1 MPQETTRSVYRREGE
16 DTLIEIRL
24 RELRQLFHTLDPA
37 PFHEKDLD
45 AAAEEYLLEACREAG
60 TRRSVRLIVYLP
72 PSEAESAAARTLADA
87 VHNYFQYRAQQL
99 RSDILRLLHYGA
111 VSFLIGSGFLIAC
124 LVVRGWMVAHLPI
137 VDRSIAAEGLL
148 ILGWVALWRPTEALL
163 YDWWPLVRRRTL
175 LRRLASI
182 PVEVRPRP

>member
-1 MPQETTRSVYRREGE
+1 MPQETTRTVYRREGD

-60 TRRSVRLIVYLP
+60 TRRPVRLIVYLP
-72 PSEAESAAARTLADA
+72 PSEAQSEAARTLADA
-87 VHNYFQYRAQQL
+87 VHHYFQYRAQQL

-111 VSFLIGSGFLIAC
+111 VSFLIGFGFLIAC
-124 LVVRGWMVAHLPI
+124 LALRRWMIAHLPI
-137 VDRSIAAEGLL
+137 VDSSIASEGLL
-148 ILGWVALWRPTEALL
+148 ILGWVAMWRPTEALL
-163 YDWWPLVRRRTL
+163 YDWWPLMHRRAL

>member
-1 MPQETTRSVYRREGE
+1 MSQKSTRTVYRREGD

-60 TRRSVRLIVYLP
+60 TRRPVRLIVYLA
-72 PSEAESAAARTLADA
+72 PSEAESEGARTLGDA
-87 VHNYFQYRAQQL
+87 VHHYFEYRAQQL
-99 RSDILRLLHYGA
+99 RSDILHLLHYGA
-111 VSFLIGSGFLIAC
+111 VSFFIGSGFLIAC
-124 LVVRGWMVAHLPI
+124 LMLRGWMIAHLPI
-137 VDRSIAAEGLL
+137 LDRSIAGEGLL

-163 YDWWPLVRRRTL
+163 YDWWPLARRRAL

-182 PVEVRPRP
+182 RVEVRSQP